1 MKIFV
6 TIFFAT
12 LCIAVLSVQAQSF
25 RFYETL
31 AQMNRI
37 DPLQNTR
44 IRQATQIQNS
54 NIQDK
59 QNKVIGHV
67 RDIIL
72 AQDGDIHSISIEFNS
87 QQLPTEVYFSYDSKD
102 IVSYSD
108 GYGLNMSEERI
119 QSIYPEL
126 LANIETAAGDASM
139 DRHSM
144 NTLIG
149 AQIKKENGEK
159 LAKVENIMFN
169 KEGTKARGLF
179 ISMTRQG
186 MRGKTLSIPFDA
198 VLIKDST
205 NIKPTLMIS
214 NEKAQNIIDFVK
226 AN

>member
-1 MKIFV
+1 MRIFA
-6 TIFFAT
+6 TIFLAT
-12 LCIAVLSVQAQSF
+12 LCIAALSVQAQSF

-44 IRQATQIQNS
+44 LRQATQIQNS
-54 NIQDK
+54 NIQDE

-67 RDIIL
+67 RDMIL
-72 AQDGDIHSISIEFNS
+72 AKDGAIHSISIEFDS
-87 QQLPTEVYFSYDSKD
+87 QHLPTEVYFSYDSKD
-102 IVSYSD
+102 IISYSD

-126 LANIETAAGDASM
+126 LANIETAAGDSSM
-139 DRHSM
+139 DRYSM
-144 NTLIG
+144 NTLVG

-159 LAKVENIMFN
+159 LGKVENIMFN
-169 KEGTKARGLF
+169 KEGTQARGLF

-186 MRGKTLSIPFDA
+186 MRGETLSIPFDA
-198 VLIKDST
+198 VSVKPGTS
-205 NIKPTLMIS
+205 IKPTLMVS